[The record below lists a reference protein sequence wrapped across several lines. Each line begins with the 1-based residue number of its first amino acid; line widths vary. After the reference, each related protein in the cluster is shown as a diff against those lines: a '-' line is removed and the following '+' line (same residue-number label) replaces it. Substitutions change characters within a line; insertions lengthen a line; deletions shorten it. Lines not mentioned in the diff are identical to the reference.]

1 MPLTLANKITIFR
14 ILCVPVFI
22 LLITYYNMSVK
33 DANPQEIL
41 RWSAAILFFCTM
53 FLDAVDGY
61 IARTRGQITRLGTII
76 DPLADK
82 ALLISSLVVLS
93 KSPEGAFIVSIPVWY
108 LLIVISRDALL
119 LIGAVIIHVTCG
131 NVVVQPRICGKATTF
146 FQIILISWI
155 LAGLS
160 PVVFPHLIRIT
171 SAMVLY
177 SAARYTLDGIK
188 QLEKI

>member
-33 DANPQEIL
+33 ESNPQAIL
-41 RWSAAILFFCTM
+41 RWSATILFFCTM

-82 ALLISSLVVLS
+82 ALLISSLVILS
-93 KSPEGAFIVSIPVWY
+93 KS
-108 LLIVISRDALL
+108 L
-119 LIGAVIIHVTCG
+119 
-131 NVVVQPRICGKATTF
+131 K
-146 FQIILISWI
+146 
-155 LAGLS
+155 
-160 PVVFPHLIRIT
+160 
-171 SAMVLY
+171 VLY
-177 SAARYTLDGIK
+177 CKYPCMVPVDCHK
-188 QLEKI
+188 QRCFTINRSCDNPCHMR